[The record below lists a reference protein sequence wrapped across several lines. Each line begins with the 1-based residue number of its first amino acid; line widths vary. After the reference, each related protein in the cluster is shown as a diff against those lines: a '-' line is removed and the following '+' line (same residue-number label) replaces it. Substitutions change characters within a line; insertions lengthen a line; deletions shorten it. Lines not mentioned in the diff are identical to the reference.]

1 MVSISKVTLVL
12 YVLIM
17 VLLGLQMKGTESEV
31 LPSKVK
37 DGLLPSK
44 VNIEMTNH
52 LTMKYLV
59 VHCKDKHHDLGSQL
73 LNVGETYNFSVRP
86 NLFKDVTLYFCL
98 FVWYGAVRYFDIYR
112 QDRDHCFGSRCYW
125 EIFEIGPCKINPRS
139 TECFIWNP

>member
-1 MVSISKVTLVL
+1 MMVSISKVTLVL

-31 LPSKVK
+31 LPSK
-37 DGLLPSK
+37 
-44 VNIEMTNH
+44 
-52 LTMKYLV
+52 
-59 VHCKDKHHDLGSQL
+59 
-73 LNVGETYNFSVRP
+73 P

>member
-1 MVSISKVTLVL
+1 MMVSISKVTLVL

-44 VNIEMTNH
+44 VNIEITNH

-73 LNVGETYNFSVRP
+73 LNVAKHIILV
-86 NLFKDVTLYFCL
+86 L
-98 FVWYGAVRYFDIYR
+98 A
-112 QDRDHCFGSRCYW
+112 
-125 EIFEIGPCKINPRS
+125 
-139 TECFIWNP
+139 